1 VEIRSYR
8 RVFALERRIYRIDR
22 LRLNPSGLPV
32 RGVVYFLVLLAATV
46 ILARLPLL
54 EIPAALL
61 PWYLRH
67 LALPAALAAVLTII
81 SVDGRPFHLAA
92 QALLR
97 HWTRPVLAS
106 AGTQAGGLG
115 RRSQRWAGSEFQADF
130 IPRHRWHPEPIVL
143 LPDGSDARM
152 RRLRYTGPGAVLVA
166 VEHER
171 AGRSSEQGAVGL
183 GRVGRRPALILNEL
197 PGNRALSRGTV
208 IALASGAR
216 LLVKPERKVDRATEH
231 SRDRARE
238 HSSQPEVPGDEDSAS
253 EGLRW

>member
-32 RGVVYFLVLLAATV
+32 RGLVYFLAVLALTV
-46 ILARLPLL
+46 MCARLPLSSVVTGMV
-54 EIPAALL
+54 
-61 PWYLRH
+61 PWYLRY
-67 LALPAALAAVLTII
+67 LALPGVAAGMLTMI

-97 HWTRPVLAS
+97 HWSGPRLSIAS
-106 AGTQAGGLG
+106 TGTGGAGGG
-115 RRSQRWAGSEFQADF
+115 TPPPRDEGSHATF
-130 IPRHRWHPEPIVL
+130 IARQRWHPEPIVII
-143 LPDGSDARM
+143 PDGSDARM

-171 AGRSSEQGAVGL
+171 AGRASERGTL
-183 GRVGRRPALILNEL
+183 GYGRAGRRPALIVREL
-197 PGNRALSRGTV
+197 PGSRTLRHGTV

-216 LLVKPERKVDRATEH
+216 LLVKPDRRGEWLGKQTPDAA
-231 SRDRARE
+231 SP
-238 HSSQPEVPGDEDSAS
+238 SCGNPGT
-253 EGLRW
+253 R

>member
-32 RGVVYFLVLLAATV
+32 RGVVYFLALLAVTV

-54 EIPAALL
+54 EVAAGLL

-67 LALPAALAAVLTII
+67 LALPAALAALLTII

-92 QALLR
+92 RALLR

-106 AGTQAGGLG
+106 AGTLAGGLG
-115 RRSQRWAGSEFQADF
+115 RRSERSAGSEFQADF
-130 IPRHRWHPEPIVL
+130 TPRHRWHPEPIVL
-143 LPDGSDARM
+143 FPDGSDARM

-171 AGRSSEQGAVGL
+171 AGRSSEHGAVGL
-183 GRVGRRPALILNEL
+183 GRLGRRPALILKEL

-216 LLVKPERKVDRATEH
+216 LLVKPERKVDRA
-231 SRDRARE
+231 RDRARE
-238 HSSQPEVPGDEDSAS
+238 HSSQTGVPYDEDSAS